1 MRHRLPRLVLICWL
15 AMAGLPAVL
24 AAEQTDVQPCA
35 PDTLEQ
41 LESARLGPPQD
52 RPAVAAVA
60 SACKLWPYDES
71 ILLAT
76 AVFGDPGQTPGERRL
91 YGVVAMVST
100 ADGTVQASHHEE
112 IEEDASV
119 LVMEDDYR
127 LDTARYDLADG
138 VRAFGVA
145 FDNSAPGP
153 SCPEGGFND
162 QLTLFVREGTRLRP
176 VLSVYRDEWI
186 TIRGD
191 VCSRPQRSVVDR
203 GRTVLQIEPTRT
215 HGWADITLS
224 TRVEREVDAQE
235 PYYRRTA
242 RRTLHFNGTLYQ
254 LDPGESLYSWD
265 TSEPIDD

>member
-1 MRHRLPRLVLICWL
+1 MRHRLPLLVVACWL
-15 AMAGLPAVL
+15 AATGLPVVS
-24 AAEQTDVQPCA
+24 AAGPADLQACS
-35 PDTLEQ
+35 PDTVEQ
-41 LESARLGPPQD
+41 LEHARLGPPQD

-60 SACKLWPYDES
+60 SACKIWPFDES

-76 AVFGDPGQTPGERRL
+76 AAFGDPEQSPGERRL
-91 YGVVAMVST
+91 YSIVAMLSA
-100 ADGTVQASHHEE
+100 ADGTVMATHHEE
-112 IEEDASV
+112 VEEDAGTV
-119 LVMEDDYR
+119 VMEDDYR
-127 LDTARYDLADG
+127 VDTARYDLADG

-153 SCPEGGFND
+153 SCPEGGAND

-186 TIRGD
+186 TISGD
-191 VCSRPQRSVVDR
+191 VCGRPYRSVVDR
-203 GRTVLQIEPTRT
+203 GQTVLQIEPTRT

-254 LDPGESLYSWD
+254 LDPGASLRYWD
-265 TSEPIDD
+265 TSEPNND